1 MEREHMASISY
12 ASVVDSLMYAKVS
25 TRLDITFAVEVPGR
39 YQNNL
44 GTEHCKDARKVLRYL
59 QGNKNYWLAYKHS
72 DNLYTNS
79 DSDFAGCVDTRK
91 STFLL
96 VGGAVSW
103 KSSE

>member
-1 MEREHMASISY
+1 MKDCESSVAPIVKGDKFSRNQCAYNELEREHMASISY

-59 QGNKNYWLAYKHS
+59 RGNKNY
-72 DNLYTNS
+72 
-79 DSDFAGCVDTRK
+79 
-91 STFLL
+91 
-96 VGGAVSW
+96 
-103 KSSE
+103 